1 MIRSPRPRKAV
12 SVSNSFHRQLTMY
25 ALAASAAGVGVLA
38 MAPPA
43 EGKIVYT
50 PAHRTIAPHQ
60 AIPLDV
66 NHDGKVDFRFK
77 DTLST
82 TSASFFH
89 SGRLS
94 IFPLAANQI
103 WGHKTAAGLHY
114 ASALPAGVKIGPS
127 GAFSAGSRSMAYG
140 RQEGSSFYCEGKWNN
155 VTRRYLGLKFMI
167 AGKVHFG
174 WARLNV
180 TCNAPKVRAL
190 LTGYAYETIP
200 GKSIVAGQTNGVDD
214 AEQLAAASPN
224 TQLPESATLGVLAV
238 GAPALSI
245 WRRE

>member
-1 MIRSPRPRKAV
+1 
-12 SVSNSFHRQLTMY
+12 
-25 ALAASAAGVGVLA
+25 
-38 MAPPA
+38 
-43 EGKIVYT
+43 
-50 PAHRTIAPHQ
+50 
-60 AIPLDV
+60 
-66 NHDGKVDFRFK
+66 
-77 DTLST
+77 
-82 TSASFFH
+82 
-89 SGRLS
+89 
-94 IFPLAANQI
+94 
-103 WGHKTAAGLHY
+103 
-114 ASALPAGVKIGPS
+114 
-127 GAFSAGSRSMAYG
+127 
-140 RQEGSSFYCEGKWNN
+140 
-155 VTRRYLGLKFMI
+155 MI

-214 AEQLAAASPN
+214 SEQLAAASPN